1 MIIDCRGYKDPEAQK
16 NSWLKG
22 HVGTYPLMARS
33 QWQSSE
39 FFRDMLFYVVGETH
53 REAATDCIV
62 IFFCNQ
68 SRHRSVAGGF
78 IAHQVLAG
86 MHSDTSIVHC
96 GATSGSWRAM
106 NGPCRGRCEICS
118 HSTDRA
124 QLDTVSLIEEIEE
137 YCKWSGRVE
146 RPDNVYAFRYSA
158 VIAKARPVPKAKTL
172 PAAPLSIPKPKPS
185 SRSMDPSMFISD
197 SMDSSMPSSGSMD
210 PPPPVPSSGSMD
222 PPMTP
227 PPQMDSSA
235 LADQVSLL
243 TREVE
248 RLRSEM
254 ARERSRSRR
263 RRRSS
268 TPRRRRRSST
278 PRRRRRSSS
287 RSRGRGRGRSRSRE
301 RRDPGRSDGR
311 YPVRSDDPGRSDG
324 QPEWHGA
331 AEQLQWHGM
340 EFQSPF
346 GRRPT
351 VTRRRLA
358 ECCAV

>member
-53 REAATDCIV
+53 RAAATDCIV

-68 SRHRSVAGGF
+68 SRHRSVSGGF

-106 NGPCRGRCEICS
+106 NGLCRGRCEICS

-124 QLDTVSLIEEIEE
+124 QLDTVSLIEEREE

-146 RPDNVYAFRYSA
+146 RPDNVYAFKYSA

-197 SMDSSMPSSGSMD
+197 SMDW
-210 PPPPVPSSGSMD
+210 
-222 PPMTP
+222 
-227 PPQMDSSA
+227 
-235 LADQVSLL
+235 
-243 TREVE
+243 TR
-248 RLRSEM
+248 RCP
-254 ARERSRSRR
+254 AR
-263 RRRSS
+263 
-268 TPRRRRRSST
+268 
-278 PRRRRRSSS
+278 
-287 RSRGRGRGRSRSRE
+287 
-301 RRDPGRSDGR
+301 
-311 YPVRSDDPGRSDG
+311 
-324 QPEWHGA
+324 A
-331 AEQLQWHGM
+331 QW
-340 EFQSPF
+340 
-346 GRRPT
+346 
-351 VTRRRLA
+351 TRRRQYPAQAQWDAHQKKLFLHQKKLF
-358 ECCAV
+358 

>member
-1 MIIDCRGYKDPEAQK
+1 
-16 NSWLKG
+16 
-22 HVGTYPLMARS
+22 
-33 QWQSSE
+33 
-39 FFRDMLFYVVGETH
+39 MLFYVVGKTH
-53 REAATDCIV
+53 RAAATDCIV

-106 NGPCRGRCEICS
+106 NGPCHGRCEICS

-146 RPDNVYAFRYSA
+146 RPDSVYAFRYSA
-158 VIAKARPVPKAKTL
+158 VIAKARPVPKA
-172 PAAPLSIPKPKPS
+172 KPKPS

-210 PPPPVPSSGSMD
+210 LPPPVPSSGSMD

-243 TREVE
+243 NCEVE

-268 TPRRRRRSST
+268 TPRRRRRSQVG
-278 PRRRRRSSS
+278 
-287 RSRGRGRGRSRSRE
+287 GRGRGRSRKGAMR
-301 RRDPGRSDGR
+301 GATLG
-311 YPVRSDDPGRSDG
+311 G
-324 QPEWHGA
+324 Q
-331 AEQLQWHGM
+331 M
-340 EFQSPF
+340 S
-346 GRRPT
+346 
-351 VTRRRLA
+351 VTL
-358 ECCAV
+358 